1 MPYEITIKP
10 SDHRFACDDGETVLG
25 AAMRADLMIPYGCR
39 NGACGTCKG
48 RILDGE
54 VDYGAYQSATL
65 TEQEKAQRFALFC
78 VAKPKSPLTIE
89 VREVRRAGDI
99 RIRKLPCR
107 IEKIEKVAPDVA
119 VVSLKLPANDRLQ
132 YLAGQY
138 IDLLLKDGRRRSF
151 SIATAPE
158 DDTLLDLH
166 VRHVPGGA
174 FSGQL
179 FTEFKGREIMRFE
192 GPYGAFYLR
201 EDSDKPIIFVA
212 GGTGF
217 APIKAVIEHALHH
230 GVERPMVLYWGVRS
244 LRDLY
249 LPKLAGEWQARL
261 KDFSFIP
268 VLSDPL
274 PEDNWPGRTG
284 FVHKAVMADFPD
296 LSGYQVYACGGPAM
310 IDVARREFT
319 ALCGLPANEFFADSF
334 TYAVQAEPPA

>member
-1 MPYEITIKP
+1 MPFQITIKP
-10 SDHRFACDDGETVLG
+10 SDHSFACDEGETVLA

-48 RILDGE
+48 KVLAGE
-54 VDYGAYQSATL
+54 IDYGAHQPGTL
-65 TEQEKAQRFALFC
+65 TETEKAQGYALFC
-78 VAKPKSPLTIE
+78 VGKPKSPLAIE

-107 IEKIEKVAPDVA
+107 VEKIDKVAPDVA
-119 VVSLKLPANDRLQ
+119 IVSLKLPANERLQ
-132 YLAGQY
+132 YLAGQF

-166 VRHVPGGA
+166 IRHVPGGL

-179 FTEFKGREIMRFE
+179 FNEFKGREILRFE
-192 GPYGAFYLR
+192 GPLGTFYLR
-201 EDSDKPIIFVA
+201 EDSDKPIILVA

-230 GVERPMVLYWGVRS
+230 GIERPMTLYWGVRS

-249 LPKLAGEWQARL
+249 LPDLPGSWQD
-261 KDFSFIP
+261 KQSDFRFIP

-274 PEDNWPGRTG
+274 PEDQWLGRTG
-284 FVHKAVMADFPD
+284 LVHKAVMADFPD

-310 IDVARREFT
+310 IDAARRDFT
-319 ALCGLPANEFFADSF
+319 VERGLPPEEFFADSF
-334 TYAVQAEPPA
+334 TYAVQPDAPA